1 MPIVST
7 GQITIVDTNDAR
19 TITAAL
25 VASSGTQQVYTKD
38 ESTLSYTP
46 SWITSPLTL
55 TPQISV
61 GGLTSALAW
70 GALTNKTFA
79 LTAGGTA
86 LTTASTST
94 SFVNNADVAVSTPF
108 TVTHAANGSA
118 TASTFVLTGNLKDTV
133 ATFTLFFDADFTDPA
148 TLLVTHITCQITLNS
163 MKTGTNA
170 VFITIRGQTNIEEAT
185 GATKNNIA
193 VAADLVRSGG
203 VDTTG
208 LTYKWYEAGGSTQIT
223 TSLPSVATEYGL
235 KTTTAGTVPTG
246 APGELN
252 VNIPTAAGNAFNTLV
267 INESAVADIGIYKV
281 EITDADA
288 KTYTQYFTIYDISD
302 PYDVNVLSSTGD
314 KLQNGQGSTTLT
326 PEVYYGATKVT
337 PLTGWSFSY
346 YLYDKNGKRAGFVD
360 TSKVSVAGGAP
371 ITSHTTGASATF
383 TFSGA
388 AVIFPL
394 DSLIKCVK
402 PNGDAFYYEVVGNG
416 TTAVNTVAIK
426 TPTVT
431 TWLNFTDFPSPSA
444 STDFVGGKLY
454 GCTGGSGATAGTL
467 ATNGLRTVSVTP
479 WQITVT
485 GDEIDVKG
493 RILVEANR
501 P

>member
-46 SWITSPLTL
+46 SWFTTALTL

-61 GGLTSALAW
+61 GGMTTANAW
-70 GALTNKTFA
+70 AALTNKKFA
-79 LTAGGTA
+79 LTAGGTEI
-86 LTTASTST
+86 TTLSTSS
-94 SFVNNADVAVSTPF
+94 SFVNNADAAVNTPF

-118 TASTFVLTGNLKDTV
+118 TPSTFAIAGNLKDSVGNFTV
-133 ATFTLFFDADFTDPA
+133 FFDADFTDPV
-148 TLLVTHITCQITLNS
+148 TLLLTHITCQITLNTV
-163 MKTGTNA
+163 KTGTNA
-170 VFITIRGQTNIEEAT
+170 VFIVLRGRTNIEEAT
-185 GATKNNIA
+185 GTTKNNIA
-193 VAADLVRSGG
+193 VAADLIRSGG

-208 LTYKWYEAGGSTQIT
+208 LTYKWYEAGGGTQIT
-223 TSLPSVATEYGL
+223 TSLPSVATKYGM
-235 KTTTAGTVPTG
+235 KTVASPTVPTATG
-246 APGELN
+246 TDLN

-267 INESAVADIGIYKV
+267 INETAVLDIGVYRV
-281 EITDADA
+281 DITDADA
-288 KTYTQYFTIYDISD
+288 KTYTAYFTIYDISD
-302 PYDVNVLSSTGD
+302 PYDTQIISSTGD
-314 KLQNGQGSTTLT
+314 KLQNGQGSTLLT
-326 PEVYYGATKVT
+326 PRVFYGSSEVT
-337 PLTGWSFSY
+337 PLTGWSFTY

-371 ITSHTTGASATF
+371 ITANTTGASATF

-388 AVIFPL
+388 AVIFPV

-402 PNGDAFYYEVVGNG
+402 PNGDAFFYEVVGG
-416 TTAVNTVAIK
+416 ATAVNTVQIK

-431 TWLNFTDFPSPSA
+431 TWLNFTDFPAPSA

-454 GCTGGSGATAGTL
+454 GCTGTGTL
-467 ATNGLRTVSVTP
+467 ATNGLRTVSTTP